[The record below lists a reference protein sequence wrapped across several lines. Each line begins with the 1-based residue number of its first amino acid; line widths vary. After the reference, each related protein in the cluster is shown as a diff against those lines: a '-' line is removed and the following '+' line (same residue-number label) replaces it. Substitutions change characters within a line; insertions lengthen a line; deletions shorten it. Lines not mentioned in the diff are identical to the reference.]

1 MDHLLK
7 NVIQGGLGKV
17 ERASASR
24 SRTSN
29 PLLFGVVDQTEVR
42 RASTL
47 GLGGRRRD
55 NEVRLD
61 RVPLC
66 ERPRAPRRMD
76 LPHQLPPFGR
86 HGTALLVAPVP
97 VDDPFDHGP
106 RSFHGDE
113 DGVPHVSGRLRGD
126 PVGEHGRIGILRH
139 PPDDQKHRRVRVSP
153 LAPLSH
159 PILILR
165 PPGGGR
171 WRFKP
176 MARGKSLCQHGL
188 FALTNVGIV
197 READHFRAVTMTHS
211 QGIRIPLWVRHS
223 LRFSRVRARILPWT
237 SGSSSR
243 IECPRGVPSTNV
255 SM

>member
-17 ERASASR
+17 ERASAFR

-55 NEVRLD
+55 NEVRLV
-61 RVPLC
+61 RVP
-66 ERPRAPRRMD
+66 
-76 LPHQLPPFGR
+76 
-86 HGTALLVAPVP
+86 
-97 VDDPFDHGP
+97 
-106 RSFHGDE
+106 
-113 DGVPHVSGRLRGD
+113 
-126 PVGEHGRIGILRH
+126 
-139 PPDDQKHRRVRVSP
+139 P

-243 IECPRGVPSTNV
+243 IECPRGVPST
-255 SM
+255 

>member
-17 ERASASR
+17 ERASAFR

-66 ERPRAPRRMD
+66 ARPRAPTRMD

-86 HGTALLVAPVP
+86 PGTAPLAASEPAAN
-97 VDDPFDHGP
+97 PFDQAP
-106 RSFHGDE
+106 RS
-113 DGVPHVSGRLRGD
+113 
-126 PVGEHGRIGILRH
+126 
-139 PPDDQKHRRVRVSP
+139 
-153 LAPLSH
+153 
-159 PILILR
+159 
-165 PPGGGR
+165 
-171 WRFKP
+171 
-176 MARGKSLCQHGL
+176 
-188 FALTNVGIV
+188 
-197 READHFRAVTMTHS
+197 
-211 QGIRIPLWVRHS
+211 
-223 LRFSRVRARILPWT
+223 
-237 SGSSSR
+237 
-243 IECPRGVPSTNV
+243 
-255 SM
+255 